1 MRQESIIYL
10 FNNLNRK
17 NTYLKQQE
25 IFKGFFNY
33 EYDEKKVIFGLTP
46 DSLNVFCILKVV
58 KSCKIVVALTLVTLS
73 VFWNDVHCPQL
84 FEIGG

>member
-1 MRQESIIYL
+1 M
-10 FNNLNRK
+10 
-17 NTYLKQQE
+17 NTM
-25 IFKGFFNY
+25 
-33 EYDEKKVIFGLTP
+33 KKVLIGLTP